1 MAWIRADDQTILTL
15 HTRLV
20 THSSRYAVTNDSPG
34 SWQLHIRP
42 LKVEDRG
49 CYMCQINTS
58 TMKKQIGCVDVLGKS
73 EPSLWLLNNIGLF
86 LCNMEIRHSF
96 LLIV

>member
-1 MAWIRADDQTILTL
+1 MLNHFYTTLLKVPLFQVAWIRADDQTILTL

-20 THSSRYAVTNDSPG
+20 THSSRYAVTNDSPE

-58 TMKKQIGCVDVLGKS
+58 TMKKQIGCVDVLGK
-73 EPSLWLLNNIGLF
+73 
-86 LCNMEIRHSF
+86 
-96 LLIV
+96 V